1 MNQIFRPDKGEA
13 INLMAKLW
21 KDGLSAREIAARIG
35 GITRNAVL
43 GYVHR
48 NKDLFESRARKPKY
62 KRTGGVKPE
71 RRDLSAARPSKDA
84 SGHTGQKIHT
94 IHNARMEAARR
105 ETDEFEE
112 GTSAYLQIAPTDAER
127 LNTGK
132 ELMDLGRHECR
143 WALTNG
149 GPFIFCASA
158 TDGGVYCSH
167 HAKRAHTVR
176 EAS

>member
-1 MNQIFRPDKGEA
+1 MNQIFRPDKGEK

-21 KDGLSAREIAARIG
+21 NDGLSAREIAARIG
-35 GITRNAVL
+35 GITRSAVL

-62 KRTGGVKPE
+62 KRTGGVRPE
-71 RRDLSAARPSKDA
+71 RRDPSAARRPKDT
-84 SGHTGQKIHT
+84 GGQKIHN
-94 IHNARMEAARR
+94 IHKVRAEAARR
-105 ETDEFEE
+105 EGDECEA
-112 GTSAYLQIAPTDAER
+112 GTSACLQIAPTDTER

-132 ELMDLGRHECR
+132 ELMALGRHECR

-158 TDGGVYCSH
+158 TDGAIYCSH